1 MSSMMK
7 RWELT
12 ALGRVNLQLA
22 EASTPTPGPRDLLV
36 RVGAVSLNYRDKLVL
51 ENGLGLQLDLPAVP
65 GSDMAGTVVAVGQD
79 VSRFVPGDRVMGAF
93 AAGWIDGPP
102 PLSDGYLPTL
112 GGQYAGVLAQY
123 ILLPEDWAVAS
134 PASLSDSEAS
144 TLPIAGLTAWTA
156 LVELGS
162 LRPGMSVL
170 VQGTGGVALF
180 AVQIAAAAG
189 ARVIVTSSD
198 DAKLD
203 RAKALGAADGINR
216 KTTPDWAAA
225 ARALTDGR
233 GVDHVLEIVGGDN
246 LGRSL
251 AALAPGGRISLIGVL
266 DGFEA
271 SFPLVAAFLRHAVIQ
286 GVFVGHRR
294 GLENLAQAVDRI
306 ALKPVIDA
314 EYALADLPAA
324 LDRLDR
330 GPFGKVVIRMNA

>member
-1 MSSMMK
+1 
-7 RWELT
+7 
-12 ALGRVNLQLA
+12 
-22 EASTPTPGPRDLLV
+22 
-36 RVGAVSLNYRDKLVL
+36 
-51 ENGLGLQLDLPAVP
+51 
-65 GSDMAGTVVAVGQD
+65 
-79 VSRFVPGDRVMGAF
+79 
-93 AAGWIDGPP
+93 
-102 PLSDGYLPTL
+102 
-112 GGQYAGVLAQY
+112 
-123 ILLPEDWAVAS
+123 
-134 PASLSDSEAS
+134 
-144 TLPIAGLTAWTA
+144 
-156 LVELGS
+156 
-162 LRPGMSVL
+162 
-170 VQGTGGVALF
+170 
-180 AVQIAAAAG
+180 
-189 ARVIVTSSD
+189 VIVTSSD

-225 ARALTDGR
+225 ARTLTDGR

-324 LDRLDR
+324 LDHLDR
-330 GPFGKVVIRMNA
+330 GPFGKVVIRMSA